1 MKKVLIFTLVIVGIV
16 SIGVWYR
23 YGRSENIME
32 KIYVAAEGDG
42 AINII
47 DSATRQV
54 IRTVDLSV
62 GHEGGIVKF
71 HPHNVVVAP
80 DGKSVWITA
89 NAGKH
94 EGHSQGLVNSA
105 YAHGANE
112 SGVEPDEVIV
122 LDPWSRDEIINRI
135 ETDIGAQLAHVA
147 VSADG
152 SYAYVTAQKRGVVY
166 KIDAKS
172 KKIISEVSF
181 AIGSEPHGLRISSD
195 GARAFIAVLKGKAL
209 GILDLSKNTMTMTSV
224 SLRGAAVQVGITP
237 DGKYAVAS
245 LYDTKELAVYDTQ
258 SGAVSYIALPA
269 SSKGPIQMYSTP
281 DSKFFYLADQGYYF
295 SQPTSEWVYKI
306 DIENRTVIK
315 EIKAGQAPHGV
326 VVSKDG
332 KFAYITNLLSN
343 DVSVID
349 AVADTEVARVPV
361 GKEPNGISIWNRDI
375 GGTP

>member
-1 MKKVLIFTLVIVGIV
+1 MKKIFIFVIVLVAIV
-16 SIGVWYR
+16 VLGVWYR
-23 YGRSENIME
+23 YGRSENIAE

-42 AINII
+42 AINVI
-47 DSATRQV
+47 DSATRQI
-54 IRTVDLSV
+54 IRTVDLSI

-71 HPHNVVVAP
+71 HPHNIVVAP

-94 EGHSQGLVNSA
+94 EGHSRGLVNEA

-122 LDPWSRDEIINRI
+122 LDPWSRDEIISRI
-135 ETDIGAQLAHVA
+135 ETDIGAQLAHVV

-152 SYAYVTAQKRGVVY
+152 AFAYATAQKRGVVY

-172 KKIISEVSF
+172 KKIVSEISF
-181 AIGSEPHGLRISSD
+181 AVGSEPHGLRISSD
-195 GARAFIAVLKGKAL
+195 GARAFVAVLKGKAL
-209 GILDLSKNTMTMTSV
+209 GILDLSKNTIASV
-224 SLRGAAVQVGITP
+224 SLRGAVVQTGVTP

-258 SGAVSYIALPA
+258 SGMVSYIALPA

-315 EIKAGQAPHGV
+315 EIKAGEAPHGV

-332 KFAYITNLLSN
+332 KFAYITNLLSG

-349 AVADTEVARVPV
+349 AATDTEVARVSV
-361 GKEPNGISIWNRDI
+361 GKEPNGISIWNRDT